1 LSLLEKVKTVR
12 NGSICRMKIFPVLAD
27 KFLDNIP
34 ALKSAKEVFFSNV
47 VKSEK
52 QRKVKPYI
60 SSVKM

>member
-1 LSLLEKVKTVR
+1 LQDKNFSSFDRQKDK
-12 NGSICRMKIFPVLAD
+12 

-47 VKSEK
+47 VKPEK